1 MVLKSSSE
9 FYILVSNFLDLGVF
23 AIGGFHLSDGVA
35 FPCSCTAL
43 KNETEVKINRCDEEP
58 REEENGEIVPF
69 KFSWDVHLMGKKMRI
84 RIDNFDRFFD
94 KRMLY
99 RGFTEVLASLMPL
112 IYNLAQENQKKDF
125 NKFRSYTSLREFL
138 SDFKTLSSA
147 ILLNNASNFNEL
159 DESTLKIK
167 RLESI
172 LGKEISN
179 LKPDK
184 RLSII
189 IKEWK
194 KYFDQIMELFTKD
207 QVSTII
213 LEYYID
219 LNLPNY
225 SSKLEEFKEILE
237 EIRNYNIIP
246 FLSIK
251 GQNVSDKIEKLPLKL
266 ALLDN
271 QSLQLYELIIDLSRE
286 RGVTSFTLFEI
297 VKYLRGGATNSLN
310 DVTQKSLDLL
320 MDYGLLEKKDN
331 KYQVLI

>member
-1 MVLKSSSE
+1 
-9 FYILVSNFLDLGVF
+9 
-23 AIGGFHLSDGVA
+23 
-35 FPCSCTAL
+35 
-43 KNETEVKINRCDEEP
+43 
-58 REEENGEIVPF
+58 
-69 KFSWDVHLMGKKMRI
+69 MGKKMRI
-84 RIDNFDRFFD
+84 RMDNYNRFFD

-99 RGFTEVLASLMPL
+99 RGFTEVLASLMPF
-112 IYNLAQENQKKDF
+112 IYNLAQENQKQVF

-147 ILLNNASNFNEL
+147 ILLSNTNFQEL
-159 DESTLKIK
+159 EESTLKVK

-189 IKEWK
+189 IKEWR
-194 KYFDQIMELFTKD
+194 KYFDQIMGLFTKD

-219 LNLPNY
+219 LNLPDY
-225 SSKLEEFKEILE
+225 LSRLEEFKEILKE
-237 EIRNYNIIP
+237 VRNYNIIP
-246 FLSIK
+246 ILSIK
-251 GQNVSDKIEKLPLKL
+251 GQDVSDKIGKLPLKL

-271 QSLQLYELIIDLSRE
+271 QSLQLYELIIDLSKE
-286 RGVTSFTLFEI
+286 KGVTSFTLFEI
-297 VKYLRGGATNSLN
+297 VRYLRGGATNSLN

-320 MDYGLLEKKDN
+320 VDYGLLEKKDN
-331 KYQVLI
+331 KYQVIL